1 MKAAD
6 NASHLPRR
14 FSIHRT
20 KERGAP
26 SSGKRKPNPSFLP
39 PNPQRDG
46 ISTGKRR
53 TSPPAA
59 SLVSSAFLEKTIFFF
74 AFLFYAA
81 LYFT

>member
-20 KERGAP
+20 KERCTIE
-26 SSGKRKPNPSFLP
+26 RKKKTKSFFSP

-59 SLVSSAFLEKTIFFF
+59 NLVSF
-74 AFLFYAA
+74 AFLA
-81 LYFT
+81 

>member
-20 KERGAP
+20 KERG
-26 SSGKRKPNPSFLP
+26 GIVERKKKIKSFFSP

-59 SLVSSAFLEKTIFFF
+59 NLVSFAFLE
-74 AFLFYAA
+74 
-81 LYFT
+81 